1 MSASYEQTIYKP
13 NYYAYIYEGVVKN
26 AFFAIFLE
34 ARREM
39 FGCRY
44 VNVWV
49 TTSVARYAS

>member
-1 MSASYEQTIYKP
+1 MPLYEQTIYKP

-49 TTSVARYAS
+49 TTSVVRYAS